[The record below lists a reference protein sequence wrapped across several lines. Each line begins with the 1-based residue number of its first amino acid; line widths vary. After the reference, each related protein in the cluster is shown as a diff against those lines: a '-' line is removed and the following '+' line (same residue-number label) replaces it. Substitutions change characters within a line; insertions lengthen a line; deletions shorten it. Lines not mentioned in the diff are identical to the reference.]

1 MLLRQQRGGHED
13 GHLHAVLH
21 GLKGSADG
29 HLGFAVAH
37 IADDDAVHR
46 HRGFHV
52 LLDGLDSQHLIF
64 GFDEREIILH
74 LRLPRIIRGELVPRR
89 GLALGVELDQLA
101 GDFAHGGACLLL
113 GVLPVGTA
121 HLGQVRRFATGVL
134 AEQIQ
139 RVHGNPELIGGLT
152 TLGGRVLE
160 HDVFAAAGFIAG
172 LDGALG
178 HLEELADAV
187 GLVHHKIAL
196 LEGERVNLVAA
207 LGGPA
212 LRFGD
217 IAYAVTGQIRLG
229 YNDQWEGLG
238 VLGLFHLGKYQ
249 AGVA

>member
-21 GLKGSADG
+21 GLEGGTDG
-29 HLGFAVAH
+29 HLGLAVTH

-46 HRGFHV
+46 HRGLHIV
-52 LLDGLDSQHLIF
+52 LDGVDSQHLVF
-64 GFDEREIILH
+64 GFDEGEIILH

-89 GLALGVELDQLA
+89 GLALSVELDELA
-101 GDFAHGGACLLL
+101 GDFAHGGARLLL

-187 GLVHHKIAL
+187 SLVHHKIAL
-196 LEGERVNLVAA
+196 LEGERVNLIAA
-207 LGGPA
+207 FGGPA

-217 IAYAVTGQIRLG
+217 IANAVTGQIRLG
-229 YNDQWEGLG
+229 HNDQREGFGILR
-238 VLGLFHLGKYQ
+238 LFHLRKYQ

>member
-1 MLLRQQRGGHED
+1 M
-13 GHLHAVLH
+13 
-21 GLKGSADG
+21 
-29 HLGFAVAH
+29 
-37 IADDDAVHR
+37 
-46 HRGFHV
+46 
-52 LLDGLDSQHLIF
+52 
-64 GFDEREIILH
+64 
-74 LRLPRIIRGELVPRR
+74 
-89 GLALGVELDQLA
+89 
-101 GDFAHGGACLLL
+101 
-113 GVLPVGTA
+113 
-121 HLGQVRRFATGVL
+121 RRFATGVL

-139 RVHGNPELIGGLT
+139 RVHGNPELIGGLAA
-152 TLGGRVLE
+152 LGGRVLE

-187 GLVHHKIAL
+187 GLVHYKIAL
-196 LEGERVNLVAA
+196 LEGERVNLIAA

-229 YNDQWEGLG
+229 YDDQWEGLG